1 MKEMYTPYEA
11 KMQKALNFQADEF
24 KAIRAGRANPG
35 VLDKLT
41 VEYYGSPTPINQ
53 MASISVTEART
64 LSITPYDKSAMKGIE
79 KAILASDIGINPQN
93 DGVAIR
99 LIFPPLTE
107 ERRLALAKQIRKSGE
122 ETKVAIRNIRRD
134 AVEKFKEQK
143 KKSEI
148 TEDDLKTAEKDMQDM
163 TDKFI
168 KKVDEAVAA
177 KEKEILE
184 V

>member
-64 LSITPYDKSAMKGIE
+64 LSITPYDKK
-79 KAILASDIGINPQN
+79 IGRAH
-93 DGVAIR
+93 V
-99 LIFPPLTE
+99 
-107 ERRLALAKQIRKSGE
+107 
-122 ETKVAIRNIRRD
+122 
-134 AVEKFKEQK
+134 
-143 KKSEI
+143 
-148 TEDDLKTAEKDMQDM
+148 
-163 TDKFI
+163 
-168 KKVDEAVAA
+168 
-177 KEKEILE
+177 
-184 V
+184 